1 MTVTLLYM
9 FSFTRNEMASE
20 SKHCLN
26 CPNLFIVNVTHFS
39 ISNIWLPSS
48 AKIDPKYLNLKT
60 FSSVL
65 LSHLTSGPLWSC
77 FQSTYRP
84 WISLLLSCLW
94 KIVDCV
100 EIEFIAKILY
110 TSSTPLPFLHGLSHL
125 TSCALVI
132 YFLLV
137 QGEIIWSLPATSTNK
152 VPTCYRVIFWSVAL
166 PSHQEVCRDGF
177 LSVPFTFRIF
187 HVMYIRLSSH
197 TFRRVSTHHVHYWT

>member
-1 MTVTLLYM
+1 MSPTFQYRTFGFRLQQRSIPSIWIWKRSLVFCCHTWLLIL
-9 FSFTRNEMASE
+9 S
-20 SKHCLN
+20 
-26 CPNLFIVNVTHFS
+26 
-39 ISNIWLPSS
+39 
-48 AKIDPKYLNLKT
+48 DP
-60 FSSVL
+60 V
-65 LSHLTSGPLWSC
+65 